1 MELGFDPRA
10 ASDFNL
16 RGTASVHLHG
26 VGGRTVQTLEE
37 NDLHVVRDLAP
48 DIVILEIGTNDLS
61 HALPQTVGSQIEEF
75 VRLLQRDYSV
85 RVIGVCGVIP
95 RGISV
100 PHAMAF
106 LDHATLL
113 NHYVSIVLEEF
124 PPVYC
129 WSHAEFNS
137 PHKDLYLRDGV
148 HVNPTGQYLLYRSY
162 RGAKSSPVAALIG
175 PQLGPQNAPPLGLVS
190 VQAAWPHVAYLS
202 GQVGVVQPQ
211 YPGKLQPRQL
221 LLRTLPYFH
230 NPNNYHNRMPCC
242 HLRLW
247 RR

>member
-1 MELGFDPRA
+1 MAKVVPNALILGQLFVRRLKRDLELGFDPRA

-16 RGTASVHLHG
+16 CGTASVHLHG
-26 VGGRTVQTLEE
+26 VGGRTVQTFKEH
-37 NDLHVVRDLAP
+37 DLHVVRDLAP

-61 HALPQTVGSQIEEF
+61 HSLPQTVGSQIEEF
-75 VRLLQRDYSV
+75 VHLLRRDYSV
-85 RVIGVCGVIP
+85 RVIGVDGVIP

-100 PHAMAF
+100 PRAMAF

-124 PPVYC
+124 PTAFC

-162 RGAKSSPVAALIG
+162 RGAIIKAV
-175 PQLGPQNAPPLGLVS
+175 GL
-190 VQAAWPHVAYLS
+190 L
-202 GQVGVVQPQ
+202 
-211 YPGKLQPRQL
+211 
-221 LLRTLPYFH
+221 
-230 NPNNYHNRMPCC
+230 
-242 HLRLW
+242 
-247 RR
+247 

>member
-1 MELGFDPRA
+1 MAKVIPNALILGQSFVRRLKHNLELDFDPLA

-48 DIVILEIGTNDLS
+48 DIILEIGTNDLS

-75 VRLLQRDYSV
+75 VRLLRRDYSV

-106 LDHATLL
+106 SDHATLL

-124 PPVYC
+124 PTVFC

-148 HVNPTGQYLLYRSY
+148 HVNPSGQYLLYRSY
-162 RGAKSSPVAALIG
+162 RGAIIKAVGL
-175 PQLGPQNAPPLGLVS
+175 LGDA
-190 VQAAWPHVAYLS
+190 
-202 GQVGVVQPQ
+202 
-211 YPGKLQPRQL
+211 
-221 LLRTLPYFH
+221 
-230 NPNNYHNRMPCC
+230 
-242 HLRLW
+242 
-247 RR
+247 

>member
-1 MELGFDPRA
+1 MAKVVPNALILGHSFVRRLKRDLELGFDPRA

-26 VGGRTVQTLEE
+26 VGGRTVQTLKEH
-37 NDLHVVRDLAP
+37 DLHVVRDLAP

-61 HALPQTVGSQIEEF
+61 HSLPQTVGSQIEEL
-75 VRLLQRDYSV
+75 VRLLRRDYSV

-124 PPVYC
+124 PTVFC
-129 WSHAEFNS
+129 WCHAEFNS
-137 PHKDLYLRDGV
+137 PHKDLYLRDGI

-162 RGAKSSPVAALIG
+162 RGAIIKAVGL
-175 PQLGPQNAPPLGLVS
+175 LGDA
-190 VQAAWPHVAYLS
+190 
-202 GQVGVVQPQ
+202 
-211 YPGKLQPRQL
+211 
-221 LLRTLPYFH
+221 
-230 NPNNYHNRMPCC
+230 
-242 HLRLW
+242 
-247 RR
+247 